1 VFSAEPTRASSSMAL
16 PNGAVPRPAGA
27 APVRR
32 WQAVGLVVVSYLVAN
47 VIVSVITDPTH
58 PRTLSPLPF
67 LLSILAGLLGAVT
80 LGPLAQRL
88 RLPRTSRLVVVALLA
103 YLLSVATNEVEAL
116 LFIKDSSPL
125 VLVTGA
131 VLALGLAVPVTLLWP
146 PADTGT
152 AVINLRDTLASRH
165 WWSWAWRLVLAS
177 LLWVPVYLAFA
188 AADAPFVHRYY
199 HETGTPFVV
208 PSGGVVAGAELGRGV
223 LHALVLGALGALLG
237 GGRLRRWFW
246 LALAFATL
254 NAWLPLIQHT
264 DWPYYLRGANL
275 VEITCDAI
283 IYGGLVALLIGRRAT
298 RTPRE

>member
-47 VIVSVITDPTH
+47 VIASVITNPTH
-58 PRTLSPLPF
+58 PRILSPLP
-67 LLSILAGLLGAVT
+67 LLLAVLAGLVGAVT

-88 RLPRTSRLVVVALLA
+88 RLPPTSRLVVVALLA
-103 YLLSVATNEVEAL
+103 YLLSVGTNEVEAL

-125 VLVTGA
+125 ILLTGA
-131 VLALGLAVPVTLLWP
+131 ILALGLAVPVMLLWP

-152 AVINLRDTLASRH
+152 GVANARETLASRH
-165 WWSWAWRLVLAS
+165 WWSWVWRVVLAS
-177 LLWVPVYLAFA
+177 LLWVPVYLTFA

-199 HETGTPFVV
+199 HETGTPFVI
-208 PSGGVVAGAELGRGV
+208 PSGGVLAGAELGRGL
-223 LHALVLGALGALLG
+223 LHALVLGALAALLG

-264 DWPYYLRGANL
+264 DWPYYLRAANV
-275 VEITCDAI
+275 VEITCDAVV
-283 IYGGLVALLIGRRAT
+283 YGGLVTVLLGGRRRRPAG
-298 RTPRE
+298 